1 MRYLG
6 LREQLLAEKRKNEA
20 LQALCKD
27 LTDAVVELAAI
38 VVEEEEPNGEDIPA
52 EDPS

>member
-27 LTDAVVELAAI
+27 LTDAVIELASI
-38 VVEEEEPNGEDIPA
+38 ITEEEEPNGEDIPA
-52 EDPS
+52 ENPS